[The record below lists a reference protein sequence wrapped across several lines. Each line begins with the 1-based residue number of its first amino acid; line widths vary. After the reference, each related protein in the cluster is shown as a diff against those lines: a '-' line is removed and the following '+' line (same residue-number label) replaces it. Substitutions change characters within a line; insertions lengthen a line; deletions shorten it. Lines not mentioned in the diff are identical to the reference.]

1 MLAHFINNG
10 ISVVALYFYQQGAFN
25 FDLESAESLPWQM
38 VAFSAGLTL
47 LLLTAFKKY
56 YSDKTSSV

>member
-1 MLAHFINNG
+1 MLAHFVNNG
-10 ISVVALYFYQQGAFN
+10 ISVVGLYFYQQGAFEY
-25 FDLESAESLPWQM
+25 DLESAESLPWQI

-56 YSDKTSSV
+56 YSDKSILV